1 MIRLGGVGGNTFQES
16 RRIDG
21 EGHWVYLSIYLF
33 EDRTKGN
40 FAVLNFPLI
49 PNLKSLVY
57 PEFLRKGMRKSD
69 HYHLFKVFNR

>member
-1 MIRLGGVGGNTFQES
+1 MIRLEGVGGNTFQES

-21 EGHWVYLSIYLF
+21 EGHWVYSSIYLF

-49 PNLKSLVY
+49 PNLK
-57 PEFLRKGMRKSD
+57 
-69 HYHLFKVFNR
+69 